1 MSHLIIYIS
10 FCFLV
15 AFFGKKK
22 RFGFWGYLIA
32 SLIFTPIG
40 GILMMI
46 PSEPKI
52 KAKVEAEA
60 DAS

>member
-1 MSHLIIYIS
+1 MGHLIIYIAL
-10 FCFLV
+10 CLLV
-15 AFFGKKK
+15 AFFGSKK

-40 GILMMI
+40 GVLLMI
-46 PSEPKI
+46 PSEPKV

-60 DAS
+60 S